1 MPLMLLDSVF
11 LPLLVKVVAAAL
23 VVVVASI
30 ASEKAGPF
38 FGGVISS
45 LPVSTG
51 PAYVL
56 LAIEHDD
63 RFIADSALSSVVT
76 NGAMILYLA
85 SLVRIAP
92 RCGMATTVLASSALW
107 IGTAVALR
115 SAAEW
120 TLPAAVVLNF
130 ACYALA
136 YGLVRTHR
144 DTQAPLRKAA
154 PRWYDIPARAAL
166 VGVLVATVTSLSH
179 IIGPTATGIA
189 AIYPI
194 ALTSLTVILH
204 PRMGGTA
211 VAAAMRSALL
221 TNPGFALALSTAHL
235 MAEPFGRAVALT
247 AALVVSLAW
256 AGGLLV
262 WRARRMRRAVP
273 AS

>member
-1 MPLMLLDSVF
+1 MPLDSVL
-11 LPLLVKVVAAAL
+11 LPLLIKVAAAAL
-23 VVVVASI
+23 VVVIASI

-56 LAIEHDD
+56 LAMEHDD
-63 RFIADSALSSVVT
+63 GFIAGSALSSLVT
-76 NGAMILYLA
+76 NGAMILYLV

-92 RCGMATTVLASSALW
+92 RCGMAATVLISSALW
-107 IGTAVALR
+107 IAVAIALR
-115 SAAEW
+115 SAADW
-120 TLPAAVVLNF
+120 ALPGAILLNL

-136 YGLVRTHR
+136 YGLARAHR
-144 DTQAPLRKAA
+144 EGAAPPSKAG

-179 IIGPTATGIA
+179 VIGPTATGIA

-204 PRMGGTA
+204 QRMGGGT

-221 TNPGFALALSTAHL
+221 TNPGLALALLTAHL
-235 MAEPFGRAVALT
+235 MAGPFGRAVALT
-247 AALVVSLAW
+247 AALLVSLAW

-262 WRARRMRRAVP
+262 WRARRMRRAVQ
-273 AS
+273 AG